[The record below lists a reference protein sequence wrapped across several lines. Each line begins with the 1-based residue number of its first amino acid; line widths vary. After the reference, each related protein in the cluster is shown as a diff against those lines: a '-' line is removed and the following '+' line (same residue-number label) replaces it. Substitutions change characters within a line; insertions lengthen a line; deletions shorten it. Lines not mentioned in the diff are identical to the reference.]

1 MFPVSNVAN
10 LLLDFSF
17 REKKLI
23 TPRRLNQL
31 LFLTA
36 VEFEKMGGER
46 LFSEEFCWTPLGPVL
61 LSIESYFWGCHKIR
75 KPMKCWRGNTPPQD
89 NDVRLKIAATTVWE
103 ITRPY
108 SDSKLAD
115 FIRYPGGAWDS
126 AGKSKKLFLTGLRG
140 DSSFRRIPLK

>member
-1 MFPVSNVAN
+1 MFPVANVAN

-36 VEFEKMGGER
+36 IEFEKMGGGC
-46 LFSEEFCWTPLGPVL
+46 LFSEQFCWTPLGPVL

-75 KPMKCWRGNTPPQD
+75 KPMKCWCGNTPPQ
-89 NDVRLKIAATTVWE
+89 NNNTRLNIAAATVWE
-103 ITRPY
+103 ITKPY
-108 SDSKLAD
+108 SDSRLAD
-115 FIRYPGGAWDS
+115 FIRYAGGAWDK
-126 AGKSKKLFLTGLRG
+126 AQKAKKLFVTGLHRDG
-140 DSSFRRIPLK
+140 SSRRIPLS

>member
-36 VEFEKMGGER
+36 VEFEKMGDGR

-61 LSIESYFWGCHKIR
+61 LSIESYFWGCRKIR
-75 KPMKCWRGNTPPQD
+75 KPMKCWWGSTPPQD

-115 FIRYPGGAWDS
+115 FIRYPGGTWDS